1 VSTAEPFQ
9 RLFHQGMIH
18 DWSYRADS
26 GKYYGRD
33 EVEQRG
39 DRWFVKGTET
49 VVDRKL
55 EKMSKSKQNVV
66 NPDDMCA
73 EYGADALRLYEL
85 FMTPLEDGGEWETSG
100 VAGTRRFLD
109 RVWRL
114 VVDTDSEGDDTG
126 RLNPKLGDGEGDRE
140 VKRALHAAIKKVSE
154 AVDQLRFNTAIAE
167 MMVFV
172 NEATKAVSVPRDWME
187 SFIKILSP
195 FAPHL
200 CEELW
205 QRLGHGESLAYEA
218 WPTWDQSALAVDTI
232 TLAVQI
238 AGKMRGTIEVPAD
251 VSEKAAIEA
260 AKSDPKIARH
270 LEGKTI
276 RREIYVPGRLV
287 NLVAT

>member
-1 VSTAEPFQ
+1 
-9 RLFHQGMIH
+9 
-18 DWSYRADS
+18 
-26 GKYYGRD
+26 
-33 EVEQRG
+33 VE
-39 DRWFVKGTET
+39 
-49 VVDRKL
+49 RKL

-114 VVDTDSEGDDTG
+114 VVETDTDANDTG
-126 RLNPKLGDGEGDRE
+126 RLNPKLSSDDEGDRDL
-140 VKRALHAAIKKVSE
+140 KRALHAAIKKVTE

-172 NEATKAVSVPRDWME
+172 NEATKAPSLPRAFME
-187 SFIKILSP
+187 TFVKILSP
-195 FAPHL
+195 FAPHVA
-200 CEELW
+200 EELW
-205 QRLGHGESLAYEA
+205 ERLGHADSLVYEP
-218 WPTWDQSALAVDTI
+218 WPAFDEAALAVDTI

-260 AKSDPKIARH
+260 AKADPKIARY

-287 NLVAT
+287 NLVAN